1 MALNETL
8 SGLKRSLL
16 QRLLTPRLVLH
27 YSLECFSQTEV
38 HLSLLASPLSPSFF
52 VRNGNLISFV
62 SLCLFS
68 LSDSPFFIS
77 TFSSLSII
85 VLYVF
90 NPKLVQ
96 SVCKCKTATNVDVIG
111 NSLVIR
117 YTIFTTLFA
126 ISVYLF
132 PYFWIDYFFCAC
144 FFLIVHVSCS
154 LSSKVSLSSLK
165 PFQSII
171 SAAPLVYLFF
181 FFFCPSLT
189 FVIRLLVS
197 FHYYS
202 I

>member
-1 MALNETL
+1 MALNERL

-144 FFLIVHVSCS
+144 FFWLYMSHVPYPPKSAFHPWNPSNPLSVLLHLYICS
-154 LSSKVSLSSLK
+154 FSS
-165 PFQSII
+165 
-171 SAAPLVYLFF
+171 
-181 FFFCPSLT
+181 
-189 FVIRLLVS
+189 FVLLLLL
-197 FHYYS
+197 
-202 I
+202 